1 MKYFLN
7 SRSILAVL
15 FVSAFVLTFSLP
27 AFGQK
32 TLKITGNARGT
43 STQLGQIVS
52 IDLWVREYSD
62 KDERAALME
71 AFKEKGSEGLANALE
86 KLKSKGRIAIT
97 GTLGFDVNYI
107 KSFKKE
113 DGSEVIRFV
122 TDRPITFAEN
132 WASTRSRDY
141 QISMGEI
148 VIRKEKGKSTGTI
161 WPVAKLKLNK
171 NNELEIET
179 FQNPWELTNIR
190 VSK

>member
-1 MKYFLN
+1 MNKIVMGKKAFMLVVFGVALLL
-7 SRSILAVL
+7 S
-15 FVSAFVLTFSLP
+15 SAPVF
-27 AFGQK
+27 AQK
-32 TLKITGNARGT
+32 TMKITANARGT
-43 STQLGQIVS
+43 STQLGKVIGV
-52 IDLWVREYSD
+52 DFWVREYSGD
-62 KDERAALME
+62 DERSALVQ
-71 AFKEKGSEGLANALE
+71 AFSEKGSEGLANALD

>member
-1 MKYFLN
+1 MNKIVMGKKAFMLVVFGVALLL
-7 SRSILAVL
+7 S
-15 FVSAFVLTFSLP
+15 SAPVF
-27 AFGQK
+27 AQK
-32 TLKITGNARGT
+32 TMKITANARGT
-43 STQLGQIVS
+43 STQLGKVIGVDFW
-52 IDLWVREYSD
+52 IREYSGD
-62 KDERAALME
+62 DERSALVQ
-71 AFKEKGSEGLANALE
+71 AFSEKGSEGLANALD